1 MVTKLSVQ
9 KANSG
14 KWVVTSGQD
23 GPVATYQNKVDA
35 VAYARKTAG
44 VNNVIIHNSAGQV
57 LRPLKVKTSVSK
69 VVMRNAVTAAI
80 RRSLR
85 YGSAASAADAE
96 IALATNS
103 PPEEVAESSLAK
115 RSSSKKK

>member
-1 MVTKLSVQ
+1 MTSKLSVQ

-14 KWVVTSGQD
+14 QWVVTSGQE
-23 GPVATYQNKVDA
+23 GPVATYQHKVDA

-85 YGSAASAADAE
+85 NGSASSTADAE
-96 IALATNS
+96 IVLAPNS
-103 PPEEVAESSLAK
+103 LPEEAAESSLGK